1 MRHRCPGP
9 TALNAHWSW
18 QPVTPSLE
26 RNVHDDDVPKRPLRQ
41 RVYAFLFRFLGPA
54 QLGSSEQPETGP
66 ADASYACPV
75 CGRPMSEHT
84 YTSVAE
90 RRRVICPAPP
100 LQRD

>member
-1 MRHRCPGP
+1 
-9 TALNAHWSW
+9 
-18 QPVTPSLE
+18 
-26 RNVHDDDVPKRPLRQ
+26 VPDRDAGKPPFRRRL
-41 RVYAFLFRFLGPA
+41 YAFLFRFLGPA

-100 LQRD
+100 LPRD